1 MGHKPSATKGRAVI
15 VGQNKDILEAIATAS
30 DVAMA
35 KQDADREASL
45 VAIKARHANELKS
58 AKRNH
63 KHRAKKIT
71 DRMKYFED
79 LDPLEL
85 AERFKNGVGDDVMT
99 DFIYMYPHQLAILD
113 MGSFENKLMM
123 SVMKPHRIGKSAMD
137 DARYGIGGP
146 RHGWPSRID
155 LETRQS

>member
-85 AERFKNGVGDDVMT
+85 AERFKNGVPENVMERFPYAHQMLIA
-99 DFIYMYPHQLAILD
+99 DFAGLEKRILSSMMVPSHR
-113 MGSFENKLMM
+113 MGKTHMM
-123 SVMKPHRIGKSAMD
+123 TMKPDHHGPSAFD
-137 DARYGIGGP
+137 IEVG
-146 RHGWPSRID
+146 S
-155 LETRQS
+155 